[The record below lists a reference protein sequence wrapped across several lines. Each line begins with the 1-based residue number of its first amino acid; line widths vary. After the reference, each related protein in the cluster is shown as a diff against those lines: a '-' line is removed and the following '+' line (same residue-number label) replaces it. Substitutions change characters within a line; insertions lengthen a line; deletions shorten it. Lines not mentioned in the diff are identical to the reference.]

1 MGYRANLPI
10 ETYLDEEVIKQR
22 VEQLAKEIS
31 DHYGDEEVVVVS
43 VLNGSFMFCSDL
55 VKKITSPVTLEFI
68 AVSSY
73 GSGMTS
79 SGNVDFRLDLKK
91 TIKDKNV
98 LIVEDIVDTGLTLT
112 HVLKDFKARD
122 PKDLKVC
129 SLLHKPSKTLHKVD
143 IDYLA
148 FEIKDQFVV
157 GYGLDLDG
165 RFRELPYIGIYRGE
179 S

>member
-1 MGYRANLPI
+1 MSYRDQLPI
-10 ETYLDEEVIKQR
+10 ENYLDEATISSR
-22 VEQLAKEIS
+22 VDQLAQQIGQ
-31 DHYGDEEVVVVS
+31 DYGDEEIVVVA

-55 VKKITSPVTLEFI
+55 IKKITSPVTLEFI

-73 GSGMTS
+73 GSAMTS
-79 SGNVDFRLDLKK
+79 SGEIDFRLDLKK
-91 TIKDKNV
+91 SIENKNV

-112 HVLKDFKARD
+112 HVLRDFKKRGPRD
-122 PKDLKVC
+122 IKVC
-129 SLLHKPSKTLHKVD
+129 SLLHKPAKTVHKVD

-148 FEIKDQFVV
+148 FEIKDEFVV